1 MRQKLNQKLRCPNC
15 RMHLELC
22 VCHLSPCLDLKT
34 RVEVVI
40 HYADIRKMSNSGR
53 LAELVLKN
61 SAVHIRGIKDKL
73 IEAAAGKTYKTD
85 LVLFPGHGSVELNEK
100 FLTKVSRPIRLLIP
114 DGNWN
119 QASSMVKREPLMK
132 NAVKIHLPAGTKA
145 KYRIRSQE
153 DPSKLCTLEAVIRAL
168 GVIEGRKVEKQLD
181 DFFRIWIYRSLY
193 IKGRIAKADMPDGML
208 TA

>member
-1 MRQKLNQKLRCPNC
+1 MRQKLNQRLRCPDC

-22 VCHLSPCLDLKT
+22 VCHLSPRLDMET

-53 LAELVLKN
+53 LVELALKN
-61 SAVHIRGIKDKL
+61 SAVHIRGLKDKPV
-73 IEAAAGKTYKTD
+73 EAAPEKKYEID

-100 FLTKVSRPIRLLIP
+100 FLSKLARPVRLLIP
-114 DGNWN
+114 DGSWN
-119 QASSMVKREPLMK
+119 QASSMVKREPLMQ
-132 NAVKIHLPAGTKA
+132 NAVKVHLPAGTQA

-153 DPSKLCTLEAVIRAL
+153 DPFRLCTFEAIIRAL
-168 GVIEGRKVEKQLD
+168 GVIEGSRAEKQLD
-181 DFFRIWIYRSLY
+181 DFFRVWIYRSLY
-193 IKGRIAKADMPDGML
+193 IKGRISKADMPEGIL